1 MRYGISF
8 TFQSGYIQIK
18 SGYQLLVDYWYFTF
32 QSSSIQIFS
41 WRYSNLDASCLYIP
55 IWFYSNPIRYIS
67 VKYHLFLYIPIWFYS
82 NYTGKGYSGG
92 REWTLHSNLVLF
104 KFGKSRY
111 NRLSLHSLHSNLVL
125 FKCETFT
132 DKIYKCHLYIPI
144 WFYSNRLWRG

>member
-1 MRYGISF
+1 MSLHSNLVLFKSNPVHFRKISPFSLHSNLVLFKLHWQGVQRRKRMNF
-8 TFQSGYIQIK
+8 TFQSG
-18 SGYQLLVDYWYFTF
+18 
-32 QSSSIQIFS
+32 SIQI
-41 WRYSNLDASCLYIP
+41 AQG
-55 IWFYSNPIRYIS
+55 
-67 VKYHLFLYIPIWFYS
+67 VKA
-82 NYTGKGYSGG
+82 G
-92 REWTLHSNLVLF
+92 RGFTALHSNLVLF